1 MKVNFYKTQGI
12 NIKNAKLVTK
22 AILDYIPQ
30 KGLYI
35 KFFEQE
41 FVVNRV
47 YYDITKD
54 ECNVYMSRA

>member
-1 MKVNFYKTQGI
+1 MKVNFYKTRGV
-12 NIKNAKLVTK
+12 NIKNASLVTR
-22 AILDYIPQ
+22 AILDHIPQ

-35 KFFEQE
+35 KFFGQE

-47 YYDITKD
+47 YYDITEN